1 MDPITR
7 SLVYKIIKELIK
19 NNRAVIL
26 TSHSIS
32 EIETICHRI
41 AVLKDGKVL
50 STGTPRQLKENY
62 GNSYSVTIFNNDPNS
77 SSVNI
82 VSLISSFFKRH
93 TN

>member
-62 GNSYSVTIFNNDPNS
+62 GNSYVVTIFNNNPTS
-77 SSVNI
+77 SRVNI
-82 VSLISSFFKRH
+82 VSPFHSFFH
-93 TN
+93 

>member
-50 STGTPRQLKENY
+50 TTGTPRQLKENY
-62 GNSYSVTIFNNDPNS
+62 GNSYVVTIFNNDPNS

-82 VSLISSFFKRH
+82 VSPLSSF
-93 TN
+93 